1 MARLVNEI
9 LSQESESLLVSPGM
23 KEQIVTATEGSFGH
37 FIAGTWRCNPE
48 TKPISSS
55 ELAIVGPKVLSS
67 AAGALAWCRVRHCSV
82 ASSPLAFQFQQAYRK
97 HTLEAARHE
106 RDIKAI
112 FTLLRFNDID
122 PLLIKGWSV
131 ARLYPEK
138 GMRPYDDT
146 DLVVRSSQYE
156 TAQTIVREQKLTE
169 FDVDLHSEL
178 EEEYGFKSEDDFFE
192 HTQLVKLGDV
202 EVRVPALEDSLRIS
216 CIHFLRHGAFRPLWL
231 CDVALIVES
240 KPDTFD
246 WDRCLGS
253 NKRIA
258 DWIAC
263 TIGLAH
269 QLLGA
274 RIDDT
279 PVKQRAENLP
289 RWLVPAVLKQ
299 WEKPFAK
306 DHGVGRHRA
315 PMASYLRNP
324 TGLFGDLV
332 RRWPNGIEATVYMRG
347 SFNELPRFPFQVGE
361 CISRAAR
368 FVARAPKSPG

>member
-1 MARLVNEI
+1 MTCELGDLVAEALVGAWRATPPVSTLPEAQVNQV
-9 LSQESESLLVSPGM
+9 LPLLLG
-23 KEQIVTATEGSFGH
+23 
-37 FIAGTWRCNPE
+37 
-48 TKPISSS
+48 
-55 ELAIVGPKVLSS
+55 S
-67 AAGALAWCRVRHCSV
+67 AAGSLAWCKIRHCDL
-82 ASSPLAFQFQQAYRK
+82 SSSSHAFDLHQAYRK

-112 FTLLRFNDID
+112 FTLLRSKDIEAT
-122 PLLIKGWSV
+122 LIKGWSV

-146 DLVVRSSQYE
+146 DLVVRSDQYKQ
-156 TAQTIVREQKLTE
+156 AQAIVRNQKETE
-169 FDVDLHSEL
+169 FDVDLHGEL
-178 EEEYGFKSEDDFFE
+178 REYGFESEDDFFE
-192 HTQLVKLGDV
+192 HSHLVNLGDV
-202 EVRVPALEDSLRIS
+202 EVRVPALEDSLRLA

-231 CDVALIVES
+231 CDVALLVES
-240 KPDTFD
+240 RPVNFD
-246 WDRCLGS
+246 WARCLGNS
-253 NKRIA
+253 KRVA

-274 RIDDT
+274 RIDET

-289 RWLVPAVLKQ
+289 RWLVPTVLKQ

-306 DHGVGRHRA
+306 DHGVARHRA

-324 TGLFGDLV
+324 SGLFGDLL

-347 SFNELPRFPFQVGE
+347 SFNELPRFPFQIGE
-361 CISRAAR
+361 CIARAAR
-368 FVARAPKSPG
+368 FVARAPNSPS